1 MSILSNAFER
11 MIAARQ
17 AEARS
22 YLALYSNDFE
32 DFLYLLA
39 TTTTSKILELPLREA
54 QGHIRI

>member
-1 MSILSNAFER
+1 MSILSDAFER

-32 DFLYLLA
+32 DSVSA
-39 TTTTSKILELPLREA
+39 RDDNDK
-54 QGHIRI
+54 